1 MSSSK
6 IYPAL
11 WAAIALLYFCAAYF
25 IELIDV
31 DAAQYASIALEMSES
46 NNWLIVKHKYA
57 DYLDKP
63 PLLFWLSAFSYKIFG
78 IGHFAYRLPSLLA
91 TFLGLYATYAL
102 GKKLYDAKTGQLAA
116 LILASSQAW
125 ILFNHDIRTDTLLAA
140 FSVTAIWQLV
150 EYADSRKWH
159 NFLFGFICIGLAML
173 AKGPL
178 GAVIPGIALSA
189 YWLGLKQ
196 WKNLFRPEWILGIL
210 IAFAVLSPMLIG
222 LWMQWKWDG
231 IYFYFWKQSFGRI
244 TGENSWR
251 NDSGAFFFV
260 HSFLWSFLPWAIIAL
275 WAFAKRAYQ
284 FWAKGAD
291 RELLTFFGFLIP
303 FIALSF
309 SKYKLPHYI
318 FPLYPFMAII
328 AAVEIRAMFEKSSTV
343 LKVFTA
349 VQLFMTVLIFSLA
362 ILLCSWFFPTQN
374 LLFWAIIIFSAL
386 LIIYLLLNRSS
397 RKEII
402 INGSIISV
410 LMINFV
416 MSLHIYPQ
424 LLKYQSGSEAAAFIH
439 KNTIDVE
446 ELAVYRLYPNS
457 LDFYAQTIPQIF
469 ESPDKLVNAAAE
481 RPMWIFTDETGKKQ
495 LEEYGAIID
504 NIKTFDHFHISKLS
518 LKFLNPKTRKSVL
531 EKVYLIRVSGILG

>member
-31 DAAQYASIALEMSES
+31 DAAQYASIAREMSES
-46 NNWLIVKHKYA
+46 NNCLIIKHKYA

-91 TFLGLYATYAL
+91 TFLGLFATYAL

-150 EYADSRKWH
+150 EYADSRKWL

-189 YWLGLKQ
+189 YWLGQKQ

-222 LWMQWKWDG
+222 LWMQWKCDG

-251 NDSGAFFFV
+251 NDNGAFFFV

-328 AAVEIRAMFEKSSTV
+328 AAVEIRAMFEKSSTA

-386 LIIYLLLNRSS
+386 LIIYLLLNRSD

-424 LLKYQSGSEAAAFIH
+424 LLKYQSGSQAAAFIH

-481 RPMWIFTDETGKKQ
+481 RPMWIYTDETGKKQ

>member
-1 MSSSK
+1 
-6 IYPAL
+6 
-11 WAAIALLYFCAAYF
+11 
-25 IELIDV
+25 
-31 DAAQYASIALEMSES
+31 
-46 NNWLIVKHKYA
+46 
-57 DYLDKP
+57 
-63 PLLFWLSAFSYKIFG
+63 
-78 IGHFAYRLPSLLA
+78 
-91 TFLGLYATYAL
+91 
-102 GKKLYDAKTGQLAA
+102 
-116 LILASSQAW
+116 
-125 ILFNHDIRTDTLLAA
+125 
-140 FSVTAIWQLV
+140 
-150 EYADSRKWH
+150 
-159 NFLFGFICIGLAML
+159 ML

-189 YWLGLKQ
+189 YWLGQKQ

-275 WAFAKRAYQ
+275 LAFIKRAYQ

-291 RELLTFFGFLIP
+291 KELLTFFGFLIP

-318 FPLYPFMAII
+318 FPLYPFVAII
-328 AAVEIRAMFEKSSTV
+328 AAVEIKAMFEKSSSV

-349 VQLFMTVLIFSLA
+349 VQLIMTVLIFSLT

-374 LLFWAIIIFSAL
+374 LIIWGIIIVSAL
-386 LIIYLLLNRSS
+386 LLIFLIFNKSS

-424 LLKYQSGSEAAAFIH
+424 LLKYQSGSQAAAFIH

-457 LDFYAQTIPQIF
+457 LDFYAQNIPQIF
-469 ESPDKLVNAAAE
+469 ESPDKLVNAASE